1 MTTTGGRGRRE
12 GSEEEEGRITA
23 SIIMSIGFYDL
34 DPKKRE
40 KKWEGRGGGR
50 KIPFPFPSLSPL
62 EQVPRKMP
70 INERVFPE
78 TARSPSFMLLFSLY
92 YSFWKKRVGG
102 TKTVQN
108 GKSSGRKNLQK
119 HICYYSA
126 SRENSLSNFPPRL
139 ISPPKIEQT
148 SWDI

>member
-1 MTTTGGRGRRE
+1 MTTIGGRG
-12 GSEEEEGRITA
+12 GSVEEGRITA

-34 DPKKRE
+34 DPKKGE
-40 KKWEGRGGGR
+40 KKWEGWGGEGEG
-50 KIPFPFPSLSPL
+50 KSLFLFPPSVPPP

-78 TARSPSFMLLFSLY
+78 TARSPSFMLPFSLY

-108 GKSSGRKNLQK
+108 GKTSGRKILQK
-119 HICYYSA
+119 HICYYGA
-126 SRENSLSNFPPRL
+126 SREYSFSSFPPRL